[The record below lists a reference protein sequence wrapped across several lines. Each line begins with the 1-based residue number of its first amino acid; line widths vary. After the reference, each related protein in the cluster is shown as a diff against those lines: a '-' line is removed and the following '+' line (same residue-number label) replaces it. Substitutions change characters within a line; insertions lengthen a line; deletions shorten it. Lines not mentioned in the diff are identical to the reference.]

1 MCFSPEADF
10 TASGSW
16 MTLAAVL
23 SRRVRLSRGFSGVG
37 FEFSAGGLVG
47 EGFAARSP
55 SSGTGASAASGVVW
69 TSSATTSAM
78 PDSAASTA

>member
-23 SRRVRLSRGFSGVG
+23 SRRVRLSRGFDD
-37 FEFSAGGLVG
+37 
-47 EGFAARSP
+47 P
-55 SSGTGASAASGVVW
+55 
-69 TSSATTSAM
+69 
-78 PDSAASTA
+78 